1 MNSIVDVF
9 ATPYEYWRY
18 RHVPFDEA
26 IKNPDPNARP
36 SLKEKDKLI
45 RTVTCHREAAEHILL
60 QRADALLESH
70 IEAALTV
77 SNVYQRW
84 LREEPLE
91 DPKAFLDYQIK
102 CPHHDKAA
110 VDDLIDQHG
119 VTLADGQYLFHCGSW
134 SSYSD
139 TLTTDRPFSTSF
151 CPQVALRNGEHKG
164 KSYDAGKVELFVIR
178 TTNPVTKAYVS
189 RCTGEQGH
197 EKEVLFASGA
207 SLRQV
212 RKTMV
217 NEIKATKQENGRE
230 VSRMVPAYVIE
241 IELS

>member
-1 MNSIVDVF
+1 M
-9 ATPYEYWRY
+9 T
-18 RHVPFDEA
+18 
-26 IKNPDPNARP
+26 
-36 SLKEKDKLI
+36 
-45 RTVTCHREAAEHILL
+45 
-60 QRADALLESH
+60 
-70 IEAALTV
+70 
-77 SNVYQRW
+77 
-84 LREEPLE
+84 
-91 DPKAFLDYQIK
+91 
-102 CPHHDKAA
+102 
-110 VDDLIDQHG
+110 
-119 VTLADGQYLFHCGSW
+119 
-134 SSYSD
+134 
-139 TLTTDRPFSTSF
+139 
-151 CPQVALRNGEHKG
+151 
-164 KSYDAGKVELFVIR
+164 R